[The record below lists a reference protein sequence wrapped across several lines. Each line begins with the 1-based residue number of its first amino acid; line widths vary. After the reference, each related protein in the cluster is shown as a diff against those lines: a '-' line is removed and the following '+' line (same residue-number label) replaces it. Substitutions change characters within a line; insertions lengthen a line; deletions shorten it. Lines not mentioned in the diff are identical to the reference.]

1 MKVLIADDDR
11 VARAML
17 EAGVRKHGFEPVMAS
32 NGAEAWLMLCA
43 NDGPRVALLDWMMP
57 GADGLDICRR
67 IRALP
72 PERYIY
78 TVMLTG
84 RSSREDQLTGFA
96 AGADDFIT
104 KPYDTRE
111 LAARLRIAERLVRLQ
126 EDVIRRSRDLTIAEA
141 RIANLEGLL
150 PICMHCKRIR
160 DEAATW
166 QPLEQYIERK
176 SGALFT
182 HSLCEVC
189 LEKHFPE

>member
-17 EAGVRKHGFEPVMAS
+17 EAAVRKHGFEPVMAA
-32 NGAEAWLMLCA
+32 NGIEAWTMLCA
-43 NDGPRVALLDWMMP
+43 PDGPRVALLDWMMP

-67 IRALP
+67 VRALP

-78 TVMLTG
+78 IVFLTG

-96 AGADDFIT
+96 AGADDFIA
-104 KPYDTRE
+104 KPYDPRE
-111 LAARLRIAERLVRLQ
+111 VGARLRIGERLVRLQ
-126 EDVIRRSRDLTIAEA
+126 EDVARRSRELAMAEA

-160 DEAATW
+160 DEDRSW
-166 QPLEQYIERK
+166 QPLEQYIQRH
-176 SGALFT
+176 SRALFT
-182 HSLCEVC
+182 HSLCEIC
-189 LEKHFPE
+189 LERHFPE